1 MTTTTATPTVPTTVY
16 LNEAPGSFLGFNRA
30 APARLRAAATFNLPI
45 PTDTRPHQT
54 AISAAL
60 EHIFDELNCEPTTTW
75 AIGWRNARFRS
86 LSVGDVVV
94 IGETAWAVASVG
106 WNPVFTDELTAA
118 IDRH

>member
-1 MTTTTATPTVPTTVY
+1 MTTTTAPTITTTVY
-16 LNEAPGSFLGFNRA
+16 LNDAEASFLGFNRA
-30 APARLRAAATFNLPI
+30 SPARLRAAATFNLAI
-45 PTDTRPHQT
+45 PTDTRPQQT
-54 AISAAL
+54 AINAAL

-75 AIGWRNARFRS
+75 ATGWRHAGHRS

-106 WNPVFTDELTAA
+106 WNPVPTDELTAA